1 MTNRIN
7 DQREIQGLYQQMMS
21 MERYLASSSLDHM
34 LLHLVKMR
42 ASQINGCAY
51 CMALH
56 AKDLREGGERE
67 DRIYVLNAWR
77 EAPWFSDRER
87 AALAWTEALTTLTNR
102 EVSDEVFQQA
112 REQFTEREL
121 SDLTLAVIAI
131 NGWNRISI
139 GYRNEPV
146 PFTID
151 LREPVSAD

>member
-42 ASQINGCAY
+42 ASQVNGCAY

-151 LREPVSAD
+151 QREPVSAD